1 MRISRAALLL
11 CTLAAPAVLFAA
23 PAGNEAAGKE
33 VYTKRCVACHGP
45 NGEGNDKLAQV
56 MNAVIPPLA
65 SKDVQA
71 LSDDDL
77 KKGIVEGKGKM
88 KPVKELSAADVA
100 NVISFVRSLAKK

>member
-1 MRISRAALLL
+1 MKISSATLLFCALV
-11 CTLAAPAVLFAA
+11 APLVLFAA

-33 VYTKRCVACHGP
+33 VYAKRCVACHGP
-45 NGEGNDKLAQV
+45 SGEGNDKLAKV
-56 MNAVIPPLA
+56 MNAVIPPLF
-65 SKDVQA
+65 SKEVQA